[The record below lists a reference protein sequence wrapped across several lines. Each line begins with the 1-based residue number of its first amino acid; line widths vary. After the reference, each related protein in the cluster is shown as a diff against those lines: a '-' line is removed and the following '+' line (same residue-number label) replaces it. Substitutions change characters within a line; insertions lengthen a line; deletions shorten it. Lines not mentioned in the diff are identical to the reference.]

1 MKKIFYLIFA
11 ASLSISIVSCQ
22 YDDDKVWDAINELK
36 SNVDALEK
44 LLAAQQNK
52 LTISSVTSTENGC
65 AITFSDGT
73 TATISNG
80 KDGKDGDEV
89 FKDVDVS
96 NNCFVIF
103 TLSDGTEV
111 TIPRVGIKVLTF
123 EDTDAK
129 FSPYVMNNTHNIDT
143 WSDLID
149 NPQYGGALT
158 YGNITTN
165 YYWYDEN
172 NTFLTSAIIDGG
184 AFWNGGHVIS
194 NYASLDVEGNSS
206 YNEQLTVYGE
216 PGKGGH
222 NGSANFCVHN
232 GYVDAGSYKTTLP
245 SIEFK
250 DGVAH
255 IIDHMYV
262 TSTTYMYYAYVNGS
276 AFNKAATDS
285 DWFKI
290 IATGYDAA
298 GNKTGETEFY
308 LGKGKECIKEW
319 TKWDLSNLGKVTKV
333 EFNVTGTDVGDWGL
347 NTPAYFAYDDV
358 VVCFETNN

>member
-11 ASLSISIVSCQ
+11 ALLSTSIVSCQ

-36 SNVDALEK
+36 SDMDALEK
-44 LLAAQQNK
+44 ILAAQQNK
-52 LTISSVTSTENGC
+52 LTISSVTSTENGYV
-65 AITFSDGT
+65 ITFSDGT

-96 NNCFVIF
+96 SNCFVIF
-103 TLSDGTEV
+103 TLSDDTKV

-129 FSPYVMNNTHNIDT
+129 FSTYTINTTNSIT
-143 WSDLID
+143 KWSDLVD
-149 NPQYGGALT
+149 KSQYGGALLYNDFAT
-158 YGNITTN
+158 SDYN
-165 YYWYDEN
+165 WYDEN
-172 NTFLTSAIIDGG
+172 NTLLKSALLFGG
-184 AFWNGGHVIS
+184 PFWNGGHAIS
-194 NYASLDVEGNSS
+194 NYSS
-206 YNEQLTVYGE
+206 IDIEANNTYEQQLTVYGE
-216 PGKGGH
+216 AGKGGH

-232 GYVDAGSYKTTLP
+232 GYGSPSSGNGTLP
-245 SIEFK
+245 AIEFA
-250 DGVAH
+250 DNIAR

-262 TSTTYMYYAYVNGS
+262 NSTTYMYYAYVNGS

-308 LGKGKECIKEW
+308 LGKGKECVQEW

-347 NTPAYFAYDDV
+347 NTPAYFAYDDI
-358 VVCFETNN
+358 VVCF